1 MKIYPYFFVL
11 IVVAACTQPEEFKS
25 SNVHFY
31 NDDYVLSS
39 KSETPPESEID
50 KSSKSINS
58 LGNQVFSA
66 IVNGREFN
74 ANEIRLI
81 DVGPKYKIIIAKN
94 HNIEGIRLN
103 LWQIDKPGIYTLVNS
118 PEIARNSYYIYDN
131 FGIERQNLTWTI
143 SENNSL
149 NTSEIT
155 ISELSDTII
164 EGTFNFE
171 AINLINKLDSKIIEN
186 GRFKIIL
193 P

>member
-74 ANEIRLI
+74 ANEIRLM

-118 PEIARNSYYIYDN
+118 PEIARNSYYIYDS
-131 FGIERQNLTWTI
+131 FGIERQNLTWTVL
-143 SENNSL
+143 ENNQE
-149 NTSEIT
+149 NVGEIIIDK
-155 ISELSDTII
+155 ISDSTI
-164 EGTFNFE
+164 EGSFYFTATN
-171 AINLINKLDSKIIEN
+171 AVNRLNSKIVEN
-186 GRFKIIL
+186 GKFKINF

>member
-58 LGNQVFSA
+58 LDNQVFSA

-74 ANEIRLI
+74 ANEIRLM

-118 PEIARNSYYIYDN
+118 PEIARNSYYIYDS
-131 FGIERQNLTWTI
+131 FGIERQNLTWTVL
-143 SENNSL
+143 ENNQESVG
-149 NTSEIT
+149 EIIIDK
-155 ISELSDTII
+155 ISDSTI
-164 EGTFNFE
+164 EGSFYFTATN
-171 AINLINKLDSKIIEN
+171 AVNRLNSKIVEN
-186 GRFKIIL
+186 GKFKINF

>member
-11 IVVAACTQPEEFKS
+11 IVVAACTQHEEFKS

-31 NDDYVLSS
+31 NDEYVLSS

-58 LGNQVFSA
+58 LDNQVFSA

-74 ANEIRLI
+74 ANEIRLM

-118 PEIARNSYYIYDN
+118 PEIARNSYYIYDS
-131 FGIERQNLTWTI
+131 FGIERQNLTWTV
-143 SENNSL
+143 SENNQE
-149 NTSEIT
+149 NVGEIIIDK
-155 ISELSDTII
+155 ISDSTI
-164 EGTFNFE
+164 EGSFYFTATN
-171 AINLINKLDSKIIEN
+171 AVNRLNSKIVEN
-186 GRFKIIL
+186 GKFKINF

>member
-31 NDDYVLSS
+31 NDEYVLSS

-74 ANEIRLI
+74 ANEIRLM

-118 PEIARNSYYIYDN
+118 PEIARNSYYIYDS
-131 FGIERQNLTWTI
+131 FGIERQNLTWTVL
-143 SENNSL
+143 ENNQE
-149 NTSEIT
+149 NVGEIIIDK
-155 ISELSDTII
+155 ISDSTI
-164 EGTFNFE
+164 EGSFYFTATN
-171 AINLINKLDSKIIEN
+171 AVNRLNSKIVEN
-186 GRFKIIL
+186 GKFKINF

>member
-1 MKIYPYFFVL
+1 MKTYPLF
-11 IVVAACTQPEEFKS
+11 IIISITTACVQVQKPKISEVYPHSDEYLLTLQSKVSEDSVFEKPVNS
-25 SNVHFY
+25 SRALKDQIFTA
-31 NDDYVLSS
+31 S
-39 KSETPPESEID
+39 
-50 KSSKSINS
+50 
-58 LGNQVFSA
+58 
-66 IVNGREFN
+66 VNGKAFI
-74 ANEIRLI
+74 ATDIRLV

-94 HNIEGIRLN
+94 HDIEGIRLN
-103 LWQIDKPGIYTLVNS
+103 LWQIDKPGTYPLGNS
-118 PEIARNSYYIYDN
+118 PKIAKNNYHIYDN

>member
-11 IVVAACTQPEEFKS
+11 IIIAACTQPEEFKS

-31 NDDYVLSS
+31 NDEYVLSS

-74 ANEIRLI
+74 ANEIRLM

-118 PEIARNSYYIYDN
+118 PEIARNSYYIYDS
-131 FGIERQNLTWTI
+131 FGIERQNLTWTV
-143 SENNSL
+143 SENNQE
-149 NTSEIT
+149 NVGEIIIDK
-155 ISELSDTII
+155 ISDSTI
-164 EGTFNFE
+164 EGSFYFTATN
-171 AINLINKLDSKIIEN
+171 AVNRLNSKIVEN
-186 GRFKIIL
+186 GKFKINF